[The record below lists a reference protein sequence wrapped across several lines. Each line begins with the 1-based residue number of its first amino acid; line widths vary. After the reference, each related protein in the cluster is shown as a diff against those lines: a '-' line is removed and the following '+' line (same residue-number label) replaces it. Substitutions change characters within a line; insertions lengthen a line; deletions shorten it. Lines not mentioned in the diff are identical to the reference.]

1 MATFYARTEFRKN
14 NGGHSRVQFNTYA
27 LTEACN
33 VQGGVD
39 GVWEIDSAGAFD
51 VVVEDYD
58 KSHFAEYPT
67 PPNKPYV
74 IFSCDLDKTGGT
86 TLIKDEAGNTLYTF
100 SGDYSVH
107 KGYCVLV
114 LDVPT
119 TGKYTWKLA

>member
-14 NGGHSRVQFNTYA
+14 NGAYSRVQFNSYD
-27 LTEACN
+27 LIEDCN

-39 GVWEIDSAGAFD
+39 GVWNIASQSAFT

-74 IFSCDLDKTGGT
+74 IFKCDLDKQLGATE
-86 TLIKDEAGNTLYTF
+86 IKDEAGNTLFTF
-100 SGDYSVH
+100 NADNSAQT
-107 KGYCVLV
+107 GYCVLV

-119 TGKYTWKLA
+119 HGKYTWKLA